1 MNSDLITLITAT
13 RQKVL
18 NIIMLVE
25 ASLSRITPYDVNQN
39 YTPEEMEPYD
49 AMSDRF
55 IRAVEVSLKFFRTYE
70 RYLFAESSD
79 TIRDLLNRMATVDLI
94 TSTQLW
100 VAMRDVRN
108 RIVHDY
114 LPTRCQANLRF
125 YPESV
130 WQRIETTSIQTDR
143 SFNRLRLKI
152 DN

>member
-1 MNSDLITLITAT
+1 MNSDLITLISAA

-18 NIIMLVE
+18 NTIMLVE

-114 LPTRCQANLRF
+114 LPKDIKQIYDIIQNQFGNELKQLK
-125 YPESV
+125 SKL
-130 WQRIETTSIQTDR
+130 IDLSID
-143 SFNRLRLKI
+143 
-152 DN
+152 

>member
-1 MNSDLITLITAT
+1 MNSDLITLITAA

-18 NIIMLVE
+18 NTIMLVE

-49 AMSDRF
+49 AMSGRF
-55 IRAVEVSLKFFRTYE
+55 IRAIEVSLKFFRTYE
-70 RYLFAESSD
+70 RYLFVESSD

-114 LPTRCQANLRF
+114 LPKDIKQIYDVIQNQFGNELTQLQ
-125 YPESV
+125 SKL
-130 WQRIETTSIQTDR
+130 IDLSID
-143 SFNRLRLKI
+143 
-152 DN
+152 

>member
-1 MNSDLITLITAT
+1 MNSDLITLISAA

-18 NIIMLVE
+18 NTIMLVE

-49 AMSDRF
+49 AMSGRF

-114 LPTRCQANLRF
+114 LPKDIKQI
-125 YPESV
+125 YD
-130 WQRIETTSIQTDR
+130 SIQNQ
-143 SFNRLRLKI
+143 FGNELKQLQSKLI
-152 DN
+152 DLSID

>member
-1 MNSDLITLITAT
+1 MNSDLITLITAA

-18 NIIMLVE
+18 NTIMLVE

-49 AMSDRF
+49 AMSGRF

-114 LPTRCQANLRF
+114 LPKDIKQIYDVIQNQFGNELKQLK
-125 YPESV
+125 SKL
-130 WQRIETTSIQTDR
+130 IDLSID
-143 SFNRLRLKI
+143 
-152 DN
+152 

>member
-1 MNSDLITLITAT
+1 MNSDLITLITAA

-18 NIIMLVE
+18 NTIMLVE

-100 VAMRDVRN
+100 MAMRDVRN

-114 LPTRCQANLRF
+114 LPKDIKQIYDVIQNQFGNELKQLQ
-125 YPESV
+125 SKL
-130 WQRIETTSIQTDR
+130 IDLSID
-143 SFNRLRLKI
+143 
-152 DN
+152 

>member
-1 MNSDLITLITAT
+1 MNSDLITLITAA

-18 NIIMLVE
+18 NTIMLVE

-49 AMSDRF
+49 AMSGRF
-55 IRAVEVSLKFFRTYE
+55 IRAIEVSLKFFRTYE
-70 RYLFAESSD
+70 RYLFVESSD

-108 RIVHDY
+108 RIVQDY
-114 LPTRCQANLRF
+114 LPKDIKQIYDAIQNQFGNELKQLQ
-125 YPESV
+125 SKL
-130 WQRIETTSIQTDR
+130 IDLSID
-143 SFNRLRLKI
+143 
-152 DN
+152 

>member
-1 MNSDLITLITAT
+1 MNSDLITLITAA

-18 NIIMLVE
+18 NTIMLVE

-49 AMSDRF
+49 AMSGRF
-55 IRAVEVSLKFFRTYE
+55 IRAIEVSLKFFRTYE
-70 RYLFAESSD
+70 RYLFVESSD

-114 LPTRCQANLRF
+114 LPKDIKQIYDAIQNQFGNELTQLQ
-125 YPESV
+125 SKL
-130 WQRIETTSIQTDR
+130 IDLSID
-143 SFNRLRLKI
+143 
-152 DN
+152 

>member
-1 MNSDLITLITAT
+1 MNSDLITLISAA

-18 NIIMLVE
+18 NTIMLVE

-79 TIRDLLNRMATVDLI
+79 AIRDLLNRMATVDLI

-114 LPTRCQANLRF
+114 LPKD
-125 YPESV
+125 
-130 WQRIETTSIQTDR
+130 IEQIYDVIQNQFGNELKQLKSKLIDLSID
-143 SFNRLRLKI
+143 
-152 DN
+152 

>member
-1 MNSDLITLITAT
+1 
-13 RQKVL
+13 
-18 NIIMLVE
+18 MLVE
-25 ASLSRITPYDVNQN
+25 ASLSQITPYDVNQN

-49 AMSDRF
+49 AMSGRF

-114 LPTRCQANLRF
+114 LPKDIKQIYDAIQNQFGNELKQLK
-125 YPESV
+125 SKL
-130 WQRIETTSIQTDR
+130 IDLSID
-143 SFNRLRLKI
+143 
-152 DN
+152 

>member
-1 MNSDLITLITAT
+1 MNSDLITLISAA

-18 NIIMLVE
+18 NTIMLVE

-114 LPTRCQANLRF
+114 LPKDIKQIYDAIQNQFGNELKQLK
-125 YPESV
+125 SKL
-130 WQRIETTSIQTDR
+130 IDLSID
-143 SFNRLRLKI
+143 
-152 DN
+152 

>member
-1 MNSDLITLITAT
+1 MNSDLITLISAA

-18 NIIMLVE
+18 NTIMLVE

-79 TIRDLLNRMATVDLI
+79 AIRDLLNRMATVDLI

-114 LPTRCQANLRF
+114 LPKDIKQIYDAIQNQFGNELTQLQ
-125 YPESV
+125 SKL
-130 WQRIETTSIQTDR
+130 IDLSID
-143 SFNRLRLKI
+143 
-152 DN
+152 

>member
-1 MNSDLITLITAT
+1 MNSDLITLITAA

-49 AMSDRF
+49 AMSGRF
-55 IRAVEVSLKFFRTYE
+55 IRAIEVSLKFFRTYE
-70 RYLFAESSD
+70 RYLFVESSD

-114 LPTRCQANLRF
+114 LPKDIKQIYDVIQNQFGNELKQLK
-125 YPESV
+125 SKL
-130 WQRIETTSIQTDR
+130 IDLSID
-143 SFNRLRLKI
+143 
-152 DN
+152 

>member
-1 MNSDLITLITAT
+1 VNSDLITLITAA

-18 NIIMLVE
+18 NTIMLVE

-49 AMSDRF
+49 AMSGRF

-114 LPTRCQANLRF
+114 LPKDIKQIYDVIQNQFGNELKQLK
-125 YPESV
+125 SKL
-130 WQRIETTSIQTDR
+130 IDLSID
-143 SFNRLRLKI
+143 
-152 DN
+152 

>member
-1 MNSDLITLITAT
+1 MNSDLITLISAA

-18 NIIMLVE
+18 NTIMLVE

-114 LPTRCQANLRF
+114 LPKDIKQIYDVIQNQFGNELKQLQSKLIDL
-125 YPESV
+125 SV
-130 WQRIETTSIQTDR
+130 D
-143 SFNRLRLKI
+143 
-152 DN
+152 

>member
-1 MNSDLITLITAT
+1 MNSDLITLISAA

-18 NIIMLVE
+18 NTIMLVE
-25 ASLSRITPYDVNQN
+25 ASLSRITPYDINQN

-100 VAMRDVRN
+100 VAMRDVQN
-108 RIVHDY
+108 RIVQDY
-114 LPTRCQANLRF
+114 LPKDIKQIYDAIQNQFGNELKQLK
-125 YPESV
+125 SKL
-130 WQRIETTSIQTDR
+130 IDLSID
-143 SFNRLRLKI
+143 
-152 DN
+152 

>member
-1 MNSDLITLITAT
+1 MNSDLITLISAA

-18 NIIMLVE
+18 NTIMLVE

-49 AMSDRF
+49 AMSGRF
-55 IRAVEVSLKFFRTYE
+55 IRAVEVSLKFFKTYE
-70 RYLFAESSD
+70 RYLFLESSD

-108 RIVHDY
+108 RVVHDY
-114 LPTRCQANLRF
+114 LPKDIKQIYDAIQNQFGNELKQLQ
-125 YPESV
+125 SKL
-130 WQRIETTSIQTDR
+130 IDLSID
-143 SFNRLRLKI
+143 
-152 DN
+152 

>member
-1 MNSDLITLITAT
+1 MNSDLITLITAA

-18 NIIMLVE
+18 NTIMLVE

-49 AMSDRF
+49 AMSGRF
-55 IRAVEVSLKFFRTYE
+55 IRAIEVSLKFFRTYE
-70 RYLFAESSD
+70 RYLFVESSD
-79 TIRDLLNRMATVDLI
+79 TIRDLLNWMATVDLI

-114 LPTRCQANLRF
+114 LPKDIKQIYDVIQNQFGNELKQLK
-125 YPESV
+125 SKL
-130 WQRIETTSIQTDR
+130 IDLSID
-143 SFNRLRLKI
+143 
-152 DN
+152 

>member
-1 MNSDLITLITAT
+1 MNSDLITLISAA

-18 NIIMLVE
+18 NTSMLVE

-49 AMSDRF
+49 AMSGRF

-70 RYLFAESSD
+70 RYLFVESSD

-114 LPTRCQANLRF
+114 LPKDIKQIYDAIQNQFGNELKQLK
-125 YPESV
+125 SKL
-130 WQRIETTSIQTDR
+130 IDLSID
-143 SFNRLRLKI
+143 
-152 DN
+152 

>member
-1 MNSDLITLITAT
+1 MNSDLITLISAA

-18 NIIMLVE
+18 NTIMLVE

-49 AMSDRF
+49 AMSGRF
-55 IRAVEVSLKFFRTYE
+55 IRAVEVSLKFFRTYGC
-70 RYLFAESSD
+70 YLFAESSD

-114 LPTRCQANLRF
+114 LPKDIKQIYDAIQNQFGNELKQLK
-125 YPESV
+125 SKL
-130 WQRIETTSIQTDR
+130 IDLSID
-143 SFNRLRLKI
+143 
-152 DN
+152 

>member
-1 MNSDLITLITAT
+1 MNSDLITLITAA

-18 NIIMLVE
+18 NTIMLVE

-49 AMSDRF
+49 AMSGRF
-55 IRAVEVSLKFFRTYE
+55 IRAVEVSLKFFKTYE
-70 RYLFAESSD
+70 RYLFLESSD

-100 VAMRDVRN
+100 VAMRDVQN

-114 LPTRCQANLRF
+114 LPKDIKQIYDAIQNQFGNELKQLK
-125 YPESV
+125 SKL
-130 WQRIETTSIQTDR
+130 IDLSID
-143 SFNRLRLKI
+143 
-152 DN
+152 

>member
-100 VAMRDVRN
+100 VAMRDVQN

-114 LPTRCQANLRF
+114 LPKDIKQIYDVIQNQFGNELKQLQ
-125 YPESV
+125 SKL
-130 WQRIETTSIQTDR
+130 IDLSID
-143 SFNRLRLKI
+143 
-152 DN
+152 

>member
-1 MNSDLITLITAT
+1 MNSDLITLITAA

-18 NIIMLVE
+18 NTIMLVE

-49 AMSDRF
+49 AMSGRF
-55 IRAVEVSLKFFRTYE
+55 IRAVEVSLKFSRTYE
-70 RYLFAESSD
+70 HYLFAESSD

-114 LPTRCQANLRF
+114 LPKDIKQIYDVIQNQFGNELKQLK
-125 YPESV
+125 SKL
-130 WQRIETTSIQTDR
+130 IDLSID
-143 SFNRLRLKI
+143 
-152 DN
+152 

>member
-1 MNSDLITLITAT
+1 MNSDLITLITAA

-18 NIIMLVE
+18 NTIMLVE

-49 AMSDRF
+49 AMSGRF
-55 IRAVEVSLKFFRTYE
+55 IRAIEVSLKFFRTYE

-114 LPTRCQANLRF
+114 LPKDIKQIYDAIQNQFGNELKQLK
-125 YPESV
+125 SKL
-130 WQRIETTSIQTDR
+130 IDLSID
-143 SFNRLRLKI
+143 
-152 DN
+152 

>member
-1 MNSDLITLITAT
+1 MNSDLITLITAA

-18 NIIMLVE
+18 NTIMLVE

-49 AMSDRF
+49 AMSGRF
-55 IRAVEVSLKFFRTYE
+55 IRAIEVSLKFFRTYE
-70 RYLFAESSD
+70 RYLFVESSD

-114 LPTRCQANLRF
+114 LPKDIKQIYDAIQNQFGNELKQLK
-125 YPESV
+125 SKL
-130 WQRIETTSIQTDR
+130 IDLSID
-143 SFNRLRLKI
+143 
-152 DN
+152 

>member
-1 MNSDLITLITAT
+1 MNSDLITLISAA

-18 NIIMLVE
+18 NTIMLVE

-70 RYLFAESSD
+70 RYLFVESSD

-114 LPTRCQANLRF
+114 LPKDIKQIYDAIQNQFGNELKQLK
-125 YPESV
+125 SKL
-130 WQRIETTSIQTDR
+130 IDLSID
-143 SFNRLRLKI
+143 
-152 DN
+152 

>member
-1 MNSDLITLITAT
+1 MNSDLITLISAA

-18 NIIMLVE
+18 NTIMLVE

-49 AMSDRF
+49 AMSGRF
-55 IRAVEVSLKFFRTYE
+55 IRAIEVSLKFFRTYE
-70 RYLFAESSD
+70 RYLFVESSD

-114 LPTRCQANLRF
+114 LPKDIKQI
-125 YPESV
+125 YD
-130 WQRIETTSIQTDR
+130 SIQNQ
-143 SFNRLRLKI
+143 FGNELKQLQSKLI
-152 DN
+152 DLSID

>member
-1 MNSDLITLITAT
+1 MNSDLITLITAA

-18 NIIMLVE
+18 NTIMLVE

-114 LPTRCQANLRF
+114 LPKDIKQIYDAIQNQFGNELTQLQ
-125 YPESV
+125 SKL
-130 WQRIETTSIQTDR
+130 IDLSID
-143 SFNRLRLKI
+143 
-152 DN
+152 

>member
-1 MNSDLITLITAT
+1 MNSDLITLITAA

-18 NIIMLVE
+18 NTIMLVE
-25 ASLSRITPYDVNQN
+25 ASLSRITPYGVNQN

-49 AMSDRF
+49 AMSGRF
-55 IRAVEVSLKFFRTYE
+55 IRAIEVSLKFFRTYE
-70 RYLFAESSD
+70 RYLFVESSD

-114 LPTRCQANLRF
+114 LPKDVKQIYDVIQNQFGNELKQLK
-125 YPESV
+125 SKL
-130 WQRIETTSIQTDR
+130 IDLSID
-143 SFNRLRLKI
+143 
-152 DN
+152 

>member
-1 MNSDLITLITAT
+1 VNSDLITLITAA
-13 RQKVL
+13 RQQVL
-18 NIIMLVE
+18 NTIMLVE

-49 AMSDRF
+49 AMSGRF
-55 IRAVEVSLKFFRTYE
+55 IRAIEVSLKFFRTYE
-70 RYLFAESSD
+70 RYLFVESSD

-114 LPTRCQANLRF
+114 LPKDIKQI
-125 YPESV
+125 YD
-130 WQRIETTSIQTDR
+130 SIQNQ
-143 SFNRLRLKI
+143 FGNELKQLQSKLI
-152 DN
+152 DLSID

>member
-1 MNSDLITLITAT
+1 MNSDLITLITAA

-18 NIIMLVE
+18 NTIMLVE

-49 AMSDRF
+49 AMSGRF
-55 IRAVEVSLKFFRTYE
+55 IRAVEVSLKFFKTYE
-70 RYLFAESSD
+70 RYLFLESSD

-114 LPTRCQANLRF
+114 LPKDTKQIYDAIHNQFGNELKQIK
-125 YPESV
+125 SKL
-130 WQRIETTSIQTDR
+130 IDLSID
-143 SFNRLRLKI
+143 
-152 DN
+152 

>member
-1 MNSDLITLITAT
+1 MNSDLITLISAA

-18 NIIMLVE
+18 NTIMLVE

-49 AMSDRF
+49 AMSGRF
-55 IRAVEVSLKFFRTYE
+55 IRAIEVSLKFFRTYE
-70 RYLFAESSD
+70 RYLFVESSD

-114 LPTRCQANLRF
+114 LPKDIKQI
-125 YPESV
+125 YD
-130 WQRIETTSIQTDR
+130 SIQNQFGNELTQLQ
-143 SFNRLRLKI
+143 SKLI
-152 DN
+152 DLSID

>member
-1 MNSDLITLITAT
+1 VNSDLITLITAA

-18 NIIMLVE
+18 NTIMLVE

-49 AMSDRF
+49 AMSGRF

-114 LPTRCQANLRF
+114 LPKDIKQIYDVIQNQFGNELKQLQ
-125 YPESV
+125 SKL
-130 WQRIETTSIQTDR
+130 IDLSID
-143 SFNRLRLKI
+143 
-152 DN
+152 

>member
-1 MNSDLITLITAT
+1 MNSDLITLISAA

-18 NIIMLVE
+18 NTIMLVE

-114 LPTRCQANLRF
+114 LPKDIKQI
-125 YPESV
+125 YD
-130 WQRIETTSIQTDR
+130 SIQNQ
-143 SFNRLRLKI
+143 FGNELKQLKSKLI
-152 DN
+152 DLSID

>member
-1 MNSDLITLITAT
+1 MNSDLITLITVA

-18 NIIMLVE
+18 NTIMLVE

-49 AMSDRF
+49 AMSGRF
-55 IRAVEVSLKFFRTYE
+55 IRAIEVSLKFFRTYE
-70 RYLFAESSD
+70 RYLFVESSD

-114 LPTRCQANLRF
+114 LPKDIKQIYDAVQNQFGNELKQLK
-125 YPESV
+125 SKL
-130 WQRIETTSIQTDR
+130 IDLSID
-143 SFNRLRLKI
+143 
-152 DN
+152 

>member
-1 MNSDLITLITAT
+1 MNSDLITLITAA

-18 NIIMLVE
+18 NTIMLVE

-114 LPTRCQANLRF
+114 LPKDIKQIYDVIQNQFGNELKQLK
-125 YPESV
+125 SKL
-130 WQRIETTSIQTDR
+130 IDLSID
-143 SFNRLRLKI
+143 
-152 DN
+152 